1 MTLRSEDLRDLAELK
16 DLSIQLMDKIQANY
30 RFIVTFNTALLAAGF
45 FGILTP
51 STSALLHNM
60 STMGICAKSMMP
72 LKQHAPAKRS

>member
-1 MTLRSEDLRDLAELK
+1 MHYGVKRESHNVLVRP
-16 DLSIQLMDKIQANY
+16 
-30 RFIVTFNTALLAAGF
+30 IVTFNTALLAAGF
-45 FGILTP
+45 FGILAP